1 MNLIIITTIVEEGCS
16 RSSSTIVVVTRL
28 LLGSNG
34 TTATL
39 PTGDLGELLLTGLE
53 DFVEVLACHF
63 FDELVQ
69 TLFGIAVKLDVHGRK
84 NILAVRSGGGGVSAD
99 NRQHVSTDDLHVFK
113 HKAAC
118 CLSDLIVP
126 M

>member
-28 LLGSNG
+28 LLGSSSRGSTTSSSRGSSNG

-99 NRQHVSTDDLHVFK
+99 NRQHVST
-113 HKAAC
+113 
-118 CLSDLIVP
+118 
-126 M
+126 